1 MGAGAFGGARRA
13 LKHQKTPVFRPG
25 QEISN
30 DYFEA
35 SIKKIAEC
43 VEHRDRDQSYAGD
56 EEAGNSAMPE
66 DNDGDKKN
74 D

>member
-1 MGAGAFGGARRA
+1 
-13 LKHQKTPVFRPG
+13 
-25 QEISN
+25 
-30 DYFEA
+30 
-35 SIKKIAEC
+35 